1 MTLSGGVFMCA
12 LWVLGGMKRLLMGC
26 DRRWG
31 LKSEGINLKNQ
42 STGGLDMAKS
52 HL

>member
-1 MTLSGGVFMCA
+1 
-12 LWVLGGMKRLLMGC
+12 MGS

-31 LKSEGINLKNQ
+31 LKSEGSNLKNQ